1 MFENLRLV
9 QNPAAEPPMDKP
21 LYGATFMQA
30 LDRFVQNYV
39 VFTGRASRSEFW
51 WVALALTAVHIV
63 LNWIPVLGTVLST
76 LVALATI
83 VPSVAVIVRRLHDA
97 GMSGFLALLGLV
109 PFLGQ
114 VALLVLMVLESK
126 PEGAKYDADA
136 APTNP
141 VPGNPYQQAP
151 HPAAPQQPAPQ
162 QQTPAAPAAPQAAPA
177 EAAPAAAPP
186 AAPVVPPAA
195 PAPEAPRAAEA
206 PGGPAEAPD
215 TEAPRD
221 PDIQPGGEQR

>member
-97 GMSGFLALLGLV
+97 GFSGFLALVGLV
-109 PFLGQ
+109 PLLGQ
-114 VALLVLMVLESK
+114 IALLVLAALESK
-126 PEGAKYDADA
+126 PEGAQYDADA

-151 HPAAPQQPAPQ
+151 QQPAPQ
-162 QQTPAAPAAPQAAPA
+162 APPTAPATPAADAAPAAAPAPAPEAPQAEAAPAPPQAAEPTAAPA
-177 EAAPAAAPP
+177 EAADA
-186 AAPVVPPAA
+186 
-195 PAPEAPRAAEA
+195 
-206 PGGPAEAPD
+206 D
-215 TEAPRD
+215 APRD

>member
-97 GMSGFLALLGLV
+97 GFSGFLALLGLV
-109 PFLGQ
+109 PVLGQ
-114 VALLVLMVLESK
+114 IALLVLAALESK

-136 APTNP
+136 APANP

-151 HPAAPQQPAPQ
+151 QQPAPQ
-162 QQTPAAPAAPQAAPA
+162 APPTAPAAPAADAAPAAAPAPVPEAPQAEAAPAAPQAAEPT
-177 EAAPAAAPP
+177 AAP
-186 AAPVVPPAA
+186 
-195 PAPEAPRAAEA
+195 AEA
-206 PGGPAEAPD
+206 PGTD
-215 TEAPRD
+215 APRD